1 MSILV
6 LCAALFSLGL
16 YGILVRRDVLGLLAS
31 IEVMLGA
38 VSIQLIGWSMSAGV
52 DGATVEAAGVMLLVL
67 AAAESAIGLGLLVT
81 LARRSDRSRV
91 DELMEVEG

>member
-16 YGILVRRDVLGLLAS
+16 YGILVRRDIIGLLAS

-38 VSIQLIGWSMSAGV
+38 VSIQFIGWSMSAGI
-52 DGATVEAAGVMLLVL
+52 DGALAEAVGVMLLVL

-81 LARRSDRSRV
+81 VARGSDRSRI
-91 DELMEVEG
+91 DEMTEVEG